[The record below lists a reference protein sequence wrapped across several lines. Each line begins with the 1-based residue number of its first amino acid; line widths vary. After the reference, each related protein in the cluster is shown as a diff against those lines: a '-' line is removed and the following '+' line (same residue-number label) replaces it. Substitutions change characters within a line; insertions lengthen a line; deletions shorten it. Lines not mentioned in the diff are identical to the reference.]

1 MVSISWTICTARG
14 KNVAYHDAGDGRR
27 DPSVEELEGV
37 VGDLLR
43 GGPVL
48 ALSTRGDH
56 TGLEEDALEHHIVLS
71 HVVEGLSPHLLCD
84 LEGPLD
90 AVLTVKKDFRLHNW
104 HQTVFL
110 ADPEIRRLYTCILKG
125 SQCLLLLRVSGC

>member
-37 VGDLLR
+37 VRDLLR

-56 TGLEEDALEHHIVLS
+56 AGLEEDALEHHIVLS

-104 HQTVFL
+104 HQAVFL
-110 ADPEIRRLYTCILKG
+110 AYPEIRCLYTCMLKG
-125 SQCLLLLRVSGC
+125 SQCLLVLRVSGC